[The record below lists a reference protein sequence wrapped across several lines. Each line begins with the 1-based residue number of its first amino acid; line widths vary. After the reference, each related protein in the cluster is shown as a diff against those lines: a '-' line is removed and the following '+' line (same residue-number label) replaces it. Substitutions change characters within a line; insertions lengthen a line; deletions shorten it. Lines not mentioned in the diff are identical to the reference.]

1 MRTSGKGGARAAARG
16 TERGGRRK
24 KGDDAWWLLCAR
36 TEGGKGGEGA
46 RARRTAKREG
56 RGPVRRA
63 QARGVWRPARHD
75 RRRREACGATR
86 EQGRR
91 ESSTWAVLGE
101 RGPAGEEGKWA
112 GPRQNSTLLDLFEYF
127 KKT

>member
-1 MRTSGKGGARAAARG
+1 VAKVVRG
-16 TERGGRRK
+16 LRQEEPSAEGGGRKVTTLGGFFALGQR
-24 KGDDAWWLLCAR
+24 
-36 TEGGKGGEGA
+36 GGKGGEGA